1 MWKEPIFS
9 PGPILTVQAVTCL
22 VAVLL
27 MRRVWRR
34 FGWGYAVYAAVA
46 LGIPLI
52 GTKDFMGTGRYVVVA
67 FPIIAAG
74 GDYLATTERRWARP
88 VALAASAGL
97 LIVLTALYGH
107 GMEVS

>member
-1 MWKEPIFS
+1 
-9 PGPILTVQAVTCL
+9 
-22 VAVLL
+22 

-34 FGWGYAVYAAVA
+34 FGWGYAAYAAVA

-67 FPIIAAG
+67 FPIMAAG
-74 GDYLATTERRWARP
+74 GDYLATTKRRWVRP
-88 VALAASAGL
+88 AMLAVSAGL